1 MTQTVKIAS
10 VPATYGETTA
20 ALAVPEGDKPA
31 PGVVLLQEYWGL
43 NDHIRDVAAR
53 LAKEGFITLAPSL
66 YRGEL
71 AKTPEEAMGLMR
83 GLDRQRAL
91 ADIAGAVAALKA
103 DPRCSGKVGLT
114 GFCMGGAY
122 SFSAA
127 AQLEGLS
134 AVVPFYGV
142 PPSADW
148 SKVTAPVQA
157 HFSATDDWAKPS
169 IALQIQQEL
178 KQHGTEMQ
186 LFVYDAPHAFFNDTR
201 PDVYSAKDAQVA
213 WERAVGF
220 LRQHLQ

>member
-10 VPATYGETTA
+10 VPPAFGETTA
-20 ALAVPEGDKPA
+20 ALALPEGDKPA
-31 PGVVLLQEYWGL
+31 PGVIVLQEYWGL
-43 NDHIRDVAAR
+43 NDHIRDLAAR
-53 LAKEGFITLAPSL
+53 WAKEGFIALAPSL
-66 YRGEL
+66 YRGEV
-71 AKTPEEAMGLMR
+71 AKTPDEAMGMMR
-83 GLDRQRAL
+83 ELPRERAI
-91 ADIAGAVAALKA
+91 ADIAGALAALKA

-148 SKVTAPVQA
+148 SKLKAPVQA
-157 HFSATDDWAKPS
+157 HFSATDEWAKPS
-169 IALQIQQEL
+169 IALQIQAEL
-178 KQHGTEMQ
+178 QKHGGEMH
-186 LFVYDAPHAFFNDTR
+186 LFVYDAPHAFLNDTR
-201 PDVYSAKDAQVA
+201 PDAYSPKDAAVA

-220 LRQHLQ
+220 MRQHLQ